1 MFQITKDPNA
11 VLDYYFDWST
21 WLNGDTIATSTWIVP
36 AGLTMT
42 SESETSTRTTIWL
55 SGGIFPERYK
65 VVNRITTG
73 AGRTEDRTLLV
84 IMEEK

>member
-36 AGLTMT
+36 AGLTMA

-55 SGGIFPERYK
+55 SAGIFPERYK
-65 VVNRITTG
+65 VVNRITTA

-84 IMEEK
+84 IMEEN